1 MHTSFDYK
9 AFLKNLTTQ
18 PGVYQMYG
26 ADGKILYVGK
36 AKNLKNRVSSY
47 FQKNDHSPK
56 TQALV
61 KRIAH
66 IEVTV
71 APSEAEALV
80 LEQNLIKA
88 ERPPYNILMRDDKS
102 YPYIYLS
109 AGDYPRI
116 SLHRGAKKNK
126 GQYFGPFPNASAV
139 RESLAFLQKT
149 FKVRQCED
157 SVFKN
162 RTRPCLQYQIGR
174 CTGPCVKA
182 ISPPDY
188 AVDVRH
194 TQLFLEGRSEL
205 LHTELVQDM
214 EQAAGELAF
223 EKAAQFRDQI
233 TALRTIQAQTTVE
246 AGQGNT
252 DIVACA
258 YQDEQ
263 ACIQVLFVRDG
274 RMLGSKSYFLAN
286 KLILSYF
293 FAIMV

>member
-1 MHTSFDYK
+1 M
-9 AFLKNLTTQ
+9 
-18 PGVYQMYG
+18 
-26 ADGKILYVGK
+26 
-36 AKNLKNRVSSY
+36 
-47 FQKNDHSPK
+47 
-56 TQALV
+56 
-61 KRIAH
+61 
-66 IEVTV
+66 
-71 APSEAEALV
+71 
-80 LEQNLIKA
+80 
-88 ERPPYNILMRDDKS
+88 
-102 YPYIYLS
+102 
-109 AGDYPRI
+109 
-116 SLHRGAKKNK
+116 
-126 GQYFGPFPNASAV
+126 
-139 RESLAFLQKT
+139 QKT

-286 KLILSYF
+286 KLMAPPSELIAQFLPQLYMGGRKLDVPSEIVISHPIDDADILTSVIEQV
-293 FAIMV
+293 AGHKVTINHSVRTHRARWVAMAVEAARQNMRKRL